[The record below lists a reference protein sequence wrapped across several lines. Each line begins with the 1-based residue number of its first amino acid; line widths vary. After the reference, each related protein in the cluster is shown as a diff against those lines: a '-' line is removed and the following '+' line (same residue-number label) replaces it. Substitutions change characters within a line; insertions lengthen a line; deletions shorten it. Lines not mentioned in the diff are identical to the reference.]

1 MRATMHRRHFVVAAA
16 AAALPLRVRSA
27 LAAGPKILRVVPHAD
42 LKVLD
47 PVAVSILIT
56 RMHGMMIYET
66 LFAWDSKLAPK
77 PMMVADYDLREG
89 GRRYVFRLRDG
100 LKFHDGQAVTSA
112 DVVASL
118 KRWMARDLVGR
129 KLAEYTSALEPDS
142 QASFSLS
149 LSRPYGFVEFS
160 LASAIGQIPFIMRR
174 QDAESDPA
182 KPITTA
188 VGSGPFRFLADEW
201 VSGAKVAYAKNADYA
216 PRAEPADGLSGRR
229 DVKVDRVEWT
239 IMPDPATAAAA
250 IQRGEIDYW
259 DRVPSDLIPL
269 LKRSRDIGMGALG
282 SLPNVAMLRANNL
295 QPPFNSVKARQALA
309 YALDQT
315 EFMETVAGDN
325 APWTACDSY
334 FVCGSVNGTGA
345 SGADYA
351 KPNLDRARRLL
362 AESGYKGER
371 IVLVSSPDIPA
382 IGQLAQVA
390 EQRLKG
396 IGLNVDLQ
404 MYDWGTANTRILSKE
419 PIEKGGWN
427 LYCTFFS
434 GETQFNPLTNVAA
447 NTACD
452 GTNWVGW
459 PCDEPATR
467 LRQTFID
474 ASSDATRH
482 DALVQLQQR
491 LAEVQPY
498 TVLGQFAQPTAW
510 RTNVTPPPITPVT
523 VFWNIDKA

>member
-1 MRATMHRRHFVVAAA
+1 MHRRHFIAA
-16 AAALPLRVRSA
+16 AAALSVPGKSA
-27 LAAGPKILRVVPHAD
+27 LAAGPKVLRVVPHAD
-42 LKVLD
+42 LKILD

-66 LFAWDSKLAPK
+66 LFAWDSKLSAK
-77 PMMVADYDLREG
+77 PMMVADYDVREG

-100 LKFHDGQAVTSA
+100 LAFHDGQPVTST

-129 KLAEYTSALEPDS
+129 KLAEYTSALEPEGPK
-142 QASFSLS
+142 SFSLS
-149 LSRPYGFVEFS
+149 LSKPYGFVEFS
-160 LASAIGQIPFIMRR
+160 LGSATGQIPFIMRR
-174 QDAESDPA
+174 QDAESDPV
-182 KPITTA
+182 KPVATT
-188 VGSGPFRFLADEW
+188 VGSGPFRFLANEW
-201 VSGAKVAYAKNADYA
+201 VSGAKVVYAKNTAYV
-216 PRAEPADGLSGRR
+216 PRVDAADGLAGRR
-229 DVKVDRVEWT
+229 DVKVDRVEWI

-250 IQRGEIDYW
+250 LQRGEVDYW
-259 DRVPSDLIPL
+259 DRVPADLIPL
-269 LKRSRDIGMGALG
+269 LKQASGIDMSALN

-315 EFMETVAGDN
+315 EFMETIAGDN
-325 APWTACDSY
+325 APWAVCDSY
-334 FVCGSVNGTGA
+334 FVCGSVNGTDAGA
-345 SGADYA
+345 ADYA
-351 KPNLDRARRLL
+351 KPNLNRARQLL

-371 IVLVSSPDIPA
+371 VLLVSSPDIPA
-382 IGQLAQVA
+382 IGQLAQVV

-396 IGLNVDLQ
+396 IGINVDLQ
-404 MYDWGTANTRILSKE
+404 MYDWGTANTRVLSRE
-419 PIEKGGWN
+419 PLEKGGWN

-434 GETQFNPLTNVAA
+434 GETQFSPLTNVAA
-447 NTACD
+447 NMTCD

-467 LRQTFID
+467 LRQAFID
-474 ASSDATRH
+474 ASGDATRH

-510 RTNVTPPPITPVT
+510 RSNVTPPPTTPVA
-523 VFWNIDKA
+523 VFWNIDKT